1 MQSTGSRAQAPQL
14 WHPGLVSLRHVGSS
28 RIKIKP
34 ASAALAG
41 GFFTAEP
48 PGKRPKVSLFQIAL
62 AESFGFPEYAVMSYE
77 YKVIFVVFSPRFCVD
92 YLIILSNVLH

>member
-1 MQSTGSRAQAPQL
+1 MWDLPGS
-14 WHPGLVSLRHVGSS
+14 G
-28 RIKIKP
+28 IKP

-48 PGKRPKVSLFQIAL
+48 PGKCPKVSLFQIAL

-77 YKVIFVVFSPRFCVD
+77 YKVD
-92 YLIILSNVLH
+92 MYQNWTH